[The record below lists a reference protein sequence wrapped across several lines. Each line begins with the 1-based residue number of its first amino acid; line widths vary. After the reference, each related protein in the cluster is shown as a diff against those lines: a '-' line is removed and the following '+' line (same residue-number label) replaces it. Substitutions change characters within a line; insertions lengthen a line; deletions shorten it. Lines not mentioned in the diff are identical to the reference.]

1 MTTAA
6 PPAPPAPRPDEAVFH
21 ASWEQALADLEL
33 EVEHAE
39 ELLRV
44 AHLPTPQEVAERTA
58 WHPPAGLGPLPA
70 PLLDRARTLH
80 ARQLDVAH
88 RLAEQAAVSRRHLA
102 ATSALRARPAAA
114 PVYLD
119 LEG

>member
-1 MTTAA
+1 VTTTAA
-6 PPAPPAPRPDEAVFH
+6 PVPPAPSPDEAAFRTC
-21 ASWEQALADLEL
+21 WDQALADLEL

-44 AHLPTPQEVAERTA
+44 AHLPTPQEVAQRAA
-58 WHPPAGLGPLPA
+58 WRPPAALGPLPA
-70 PLLDRARTLH
+70 SLVDRARALH
-80 ARQLDVAH
+80 ARQLDVAR
-88 RLAEQAAVSRRHLA
+88 RLAEQAAVSRRHLV
-102 ATSALRARPAAA
+102 ATNALRARPPAT

>member
-1 MTTAA
+1 VSTVA
-6 PPAPPAPRPDEAVFH
+6 PPAPAADRTAFQET
-21 ASWEQALADLEL
+21 WERALADLEL

-44 AHLPTPQEVAERTA
+44 AHLPTPHEVAERAA
-58 WHPPAGLGPLPA
+58 WRPPVGLGPLPA

-80 ARQLDVAH
+80 ARQLDVAR

-102 ATSALRARPAAA
+102 ATAALRARPAAT

>member
-1 MTTAA
+1 MSTVVTLVA
-6 PPAPPAPRPDEAVFH
+6 PPAPASTFH
-21 ASWEQALADLEL
+21 ARWEQALADLEL

-44 AHLPTPQEVAERTA
+44 AHLPTPHDVAARAA
-58 WHPPAGLGPLPA
+58 WRSPGDLGPLPA
-70 PLLDRARTLH
+70 ALLDRARALH
-80 ARQLDVAH
+80 ARQLEVAQ

-102 ATSALRARPAAA
+102 ATDAVRARPAAA

>member
-1 MTTAA
+1 MSVVA
-6 PPAPPAPRPDEAVFH
+6 PPAPTPGDAAFHPRWEA
-21 ASWEQALADLEL
+21 ALADLEL

-44 AHLPTPQEVAERTA
+44 AHLPAPHEVAERAA
-58 WHPPAGLGPLPA
+58 WHPPVGLGPLPLTLA
-70 PLLDRARTLH
+70 DRARALH
-80 ARQLDVAH
+80 ERQLDVAR

-102 ATSALRARPAAA
+102 AADVLRGRPDAS